1 MQLNDEEEHNTR
13 RNFLTKVVATAVTP
27 ILLTSTQVSAAVA
40 NEPTKIELTVDTE
53 YLVRVLDYFDGDMR
67 KVLGVLVKAPQTTV
81 EISPPAKGTNPKLT
95 PEEQLLRA
103 LYSYEKPEDYV
114 EQASW
119 LKIQKSDKGWV
130 ELLTK
135 KRWKINLPSIGSGG
149 EVDGQLEVSVKPTSI
164 SFSNLELGAAAVVAS
179 YPLGFGLYNY
189 EQRKEEEAA
198 ALKKKQMAAK
208 RAAKAAAA
216 KKSEESPFFAEGSP
230 KKGEDDSTES

>member
-1 MQLNDEEEHNTR
+1 M
-13 RNFLTKVVATAVTP
+13 
-27 ILLTSTQVSAAVA
+27 
-40 NEPTKIELTVDTE
+40 
-53 YLVRVLDYFDGDMR
+53 
-67 KVLGVLVKAPQTTV
+67 
-81 EISPPAKGTNPKLT
+81 
-95 PEEQLLRA
+95 
-103 LYSYEKPEDYV
+103 
-114 EQASW
+114 
-119 LKIQKSDKGWV
+119 

-208 RAAKAAAA
+208 KAAKAAAA

>member
-1 MQLNDEEEHNTR
+1 M
-13 RNFLTKVVATAVTP
+13 
-27 ILLTSTQVSAAVA
+27 
-40 NEPTKIELTVDTE
+40 
-53 YLVRVLDYFDGDMR
+53 
-67 KVLGVLVKAPQTTV
+67 
-81 EISPPAKGTNPKLT
+81 
-95 PEEQLLRA
+95 
-103 LYSYEKPEDYV
+103 
-114 EQASW
+114 
-119 LKIQKSDKGWV
+119 
-130 ELLTK
+130 
-135 KRWKINLPSIGSGG
+135 PSIGSGG

-216 KKSEESPFFAEGSP
+216 KKSEGSP